1 MYDYTKRKLN
11 KAELE
16 KYGSYENFRKLQEE
30 YLDSREAL
38 GFDVRTFVQRHGLDN
53 DEGVPVKTYKP
64 NGKTS
69 EYLDDRDRSFNTCTK
84 DLIGLASQWSEDSYL
99 VASGLYDFHD
109 VYQEVCI
116 AWTAAYDSFKGRK
129 KDDSTFRTWFNKCVF
144 NHMLDIKRK
153 IKNEIDG
160 TVTFGWLPE
169 RGSDPVV
176 QSAVE
181 KVESNLKRRDVLK
194 ILRDTIPS
202 KREQLVVMLYFGLN
216 SGSGSSEQDVSDM
229 LDIPRRTIS
238 DILNRVV
245 NNPDLKEALINS
257 KLN

>member
-69 EYLDDRDRSFNTCTK
+69 EYLDDRDKSFNTCTS

-116 AWTAAYDSFKGRK
+116 AWTDAYKSYDKEKGT
-129 KDDSTFRTWFNKCVF
+129 TFRTYFNSCVF
-144 NHMLDIKRK
+144 NHLLNIKLK

-194 ILRDTIPS
+194 ILRDTVPS
-202 KREQLVVMLYFGLN
+202 KRDQLVVMLYFGLN